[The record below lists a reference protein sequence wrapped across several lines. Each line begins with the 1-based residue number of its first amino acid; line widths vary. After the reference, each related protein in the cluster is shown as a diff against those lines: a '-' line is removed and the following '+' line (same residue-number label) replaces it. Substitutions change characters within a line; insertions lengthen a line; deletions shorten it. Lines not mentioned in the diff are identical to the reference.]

1 MSFGQIVKQF
11 RAMSR
16 EHLAVTG
23 RTTTVYLA
31 PQNASQVTTR
41 LNVVNAQTVTIN
53 LFTLESLVEQIYLIG
68 ST

>member
-1 MSFGQIVKQF
+1 
-11 RAMSR
+11 MSR